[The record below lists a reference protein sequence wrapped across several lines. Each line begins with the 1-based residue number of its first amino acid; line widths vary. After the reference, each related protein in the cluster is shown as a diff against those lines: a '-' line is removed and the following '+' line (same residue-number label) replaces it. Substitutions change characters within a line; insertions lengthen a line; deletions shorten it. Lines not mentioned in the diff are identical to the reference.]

1 MFSYNWALDFFREYM
16 VINESNLTVIRILLK
31 YIQIIILNF
40 YSNHIILTSIQLIL
54 PIINSM
60 IHIYLM

>member
-16 VINESNLTVIRILLK
+16 VINESNLTVIRILFK

-40 YSNHIILTSIQLIL
+40 NSNHIILTSI
-54 PIINSM
+54 
-60 IHIYLM
+60 